1 MIRLSNNNN
10 AATNDKISFETDGWG
25 TNSSEVK
32 SSLSILSS
40 RPAMGKTSFAIQIAC
55 TVNPEVPFLYI
66 SNENITNKTI
76 SHLTG
81 ISIDKIKTNN
91 LSIEESNAITN
102 ANQKLK
108 SMALNVLENVQLT
121 TKDSLQTIR
130 QAIISKRP
138 KGVIID
144 GINWRDFKNNQCTQ
158 NDYIE
163 YFNELKS
170 IADEYQIDLL
180 VLHELDR
187 TVEKKGNNSVPDL
200 TDLKNEAFLTTITE
214 NIFFLYRPEYYGL
227 ADYYPKFK
235 YKHIIEVTCFEKG
248 KKMPSENNLFEINA
262 NFNQFTPLQPD
273 SCSIM

>member
-10 AATNDKISFETDGWG
+10 TSTNDKISFETDGWG

-40 RPAMGKTSFAIQIAC
+40 RPAMGKTSFAIQLAC
-55 TVNPEVPFLYI
+55 TVNPKVPFLYI
-66 SNENITNKTI
+66 SNETITNKTI
-76 SHLTG
+76 AHLTG
-81 ISIDKIKTNN
+81 ISLDKINTNN
-91 LSIEESNAITN
+91 LSMEESVAVTK

-108 SMALNVLENVQLT
+108 SMAFNILENIQFT

-130 QAIISKRP
+130 QAIISKQS

-158 NDYIE
+158 NDYIQ

-170 IADEYQIDLL
+170 IAEEYNIDLL

-187 TVEKKGNNSVPDL
+187 TVEKKDKNSLPDL
-200 TDLKNEAFLTTITE
+200 SDLKNETFLTTITD
-214 NIFFLYRPEYYGL
+214 NIFFLYRPTYYGL
-227 ADYYPKFK
+227 NDYHPQFK
-235 YKHIIEVTCFEKG
+235 GKHIMEVICFEKE
-248 KKMPSENNLFEINA
+248 KKEINFFEINA
-262 NFNQFTPLQPD
+262 DFNQFTSLDPD
-273 SCSIM
+273 STSIM